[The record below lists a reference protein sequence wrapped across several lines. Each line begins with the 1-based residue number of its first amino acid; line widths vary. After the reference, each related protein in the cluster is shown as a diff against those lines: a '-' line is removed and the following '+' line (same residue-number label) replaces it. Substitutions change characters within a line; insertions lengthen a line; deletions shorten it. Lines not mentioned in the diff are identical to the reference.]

1 MDSFLIITLLIV
13 FAGALVGFQIPL
25 NSLLS
30 SRVGLLEGALV
41 VHLVGAVFAGVALL
55 IFWTGG
61 LNAWRI
67 VPWYGYLGGVFGV
80 ILITVLSFATPK
92 IGVSA
97 TLVIFLVSQLIV
109 GAIIGHFGWLET
121 PIKPINLAKL
131 IGFGLLIAGAWLV
144 VKP

>member
-1 MDSFLIITLLIV
+1 MIITLLIV

-41 VHLVGAVFAGVALL
+41 VHVIGAVFASLALL
-55 IFWTGG
+55 LFWTGG
-61 LNAWRI
+61 LSAWRS

>member
-1 MDSFLIITLLIV
+1 MDTLIIITLLIV

-55 IFWTGG
+55 VFWTGG
-61 LNAWRI
+61 LSAWRN

-92 IGVSA
+92 IGVTA

-121 PIKPINLAKL
+121 PIKPINVAKL

>member
-1 MDSFLIITLLIV
+1 MNSFLLITVLIV
-13 FAGALVGFQIPL
+13 LAGTLVGFQIPL

-41 VHLVGAVFAGVALL
+41 VHLVGAIFAGVALL

-61 LNAWRI
+61 LAAWRT

-80 ILITVLSFATPK
+80 MLITVLSFATPK
-92 IGVSA
+92 IGVTA

-131 IGFGLLIAGAWLV
+131 GGFGLLIAGAWLV